1 MWNRSRLSQG
11 FAVALLAAVV
21 LGLSACAPAT
31 PTPTTTPTTAAAA
44 PSVTPTPSAAALT
57 PPSVR
62 LPLTCDQV
70 APQAQL
76 TSALGTPVQSG
87 AEFVTSDLEPYA
99 FQQDG
104 ALYCYFVAT
113 KAGSE
118 TEYELLAMPDIAPAR
133 WAADKAA
140 LQEGVSQPSPFGAN
154 SYLNCESSPKDLKC
168 NLDMLIGTT
177 WLSIQNFSDAV
188 PTSLTLGQ
196 ALARF
201 KPLLQSAVSA
211 VQGATVAEPLWADP
225 NASAVNI
232 PADQVAFDK
241 AISTSIGAKFS
252 TQVYAPDIDAIGT
265 ESEAEYPVAFQF
277 FGGAA
282 GNDTVTIGV
291 LPQGGWAWSDIQSKA
306 SSLAGYASIAGIGDQ
321 AFSYSDPT
329 PDEMYKSVIVATK
342 GDNLFTIVVDTNVA
356 SSGAGVGAISTKAA
370 SAVSALIN

>member
-11 FAVALLAAVV
+11 FAVALLAVV
-21 LGLSACAPAT
+21 LVGVTACAPAT
-31 PTPTTTPTTAAAA
+31 PIPTTTPSPVAAA
-44 PSVTPTPSAAALT
+44 PTVAPTPAAVALT
-57 PPSVR
+57 PPAVR

-177 WLSIQNFSDAV
+177 WLSIQDFSDAV
-188 PTSLTLGQ
+188 PTSLTLAQ

-201 KPLLQSAVSA
+201 KPLLQSAVSE
-211 VQGATVAEPLWADP
+211 VQGATVSEPLWSDP
-225 NASAVNI
+225 DASAVNI
-232 PADQVAFDK
+232 PGDQVAFDK
-241 AISTSIGAKFS
+241 AISTAIGFTFS
-252 TQVYAPDIDAIGT
+252 TEVYAPDIDAIGT
-265 ESEAEYPVAFQF
+265 ESEAEYPVNFQF
-277 FGGAA
+277 FGG
-282 GNDTVTIGV
+282 GVGSDTVTIGV

-306 SSLAGYASIAGIGDQ
+306 SSLAGYASTAGIGDQ

-329 PDEMYKSVIVATK
+329 PDEPYQSVIVATK
-342 GDNLFTIVVDTNVA
+342 GDNLFTIVVDTSVG
-356 SSGAGVGAISTKAA
+356 SSAAGVGGLATKAA
-370 SAVSALIN
+370 SAVAALIN